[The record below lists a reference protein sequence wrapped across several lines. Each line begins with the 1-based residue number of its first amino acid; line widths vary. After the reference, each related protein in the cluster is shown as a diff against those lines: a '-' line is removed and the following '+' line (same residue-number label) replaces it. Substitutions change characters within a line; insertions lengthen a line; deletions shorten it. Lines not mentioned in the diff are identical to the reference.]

1 MINGKGVKIM
11 TVKEVFEK
19 STDRSLLTND
29 ELWEIKFALRDR
41 LKKLEEDMALNE
53 KFELDIHAEC
63 VKENYKA
70 TKTAIEKIKLLL

>member
-1 MINGKGVKIM
+1 M

-19 STDRSLLTND
+19 TTDRSLLTDD

-41 LKKLEEDMALNE
+41 LKQLEEDMALSE
-53 KFELDIHAEC
+53 KFEFDRHAKC
-63 VKENYKA
+63 IKENYQT